1 MGRLVSKLSRLA
13 VCFTLVGSA
22 TATYA
27 GELKWTHYGVRPLAM
42 GNAYVAVADDFNAL
56 FYNPAGLARL
66 KSWSG
71 ELLNPSLAISSNTV
85 GAASSIG
92 ELMTSSGGSSSTE
105 DGVLRILQDN
115 TGKPQYFNITE
126 TPHLIFP
133 GFGIGI
139 GLSGGASL
147 VVHRDISA
155 DVDTGIRMI
164 APIAFAK
171 NFFEDRLS
179 VGASVKF
186 VGRGGVN
193 HTFGINDISAFTNK
207 SGDNSGSGAKLSDFV
222 EGGYGVGGDVGIL
235 FTPIKTMQPTLG
247 LSVTDL
253 GGTAFK
259 KADVLGQALGT
270 PATTLPSVNAGVSL
284 RPWQLGSMYL
294 LTSADA
300 HAVNQPLHY
309 SKKFNLGAEWGWG
322 SVLKVQTGLHQGSL
336 SGGIQLDVFL
346 LTLRF
351 VTYTEQLGTI
361 AGQDANLQDR
371 RYALQLKLLI

>member
-1 MGRLVSKLSRLA
+1 MGQLVGKIFKIA
-13 VCFTLVGSA
+13 VCTGLLASTTSVSA
-22 TATYA
+22 K
-27 GELKWTHYGVRPLAM
+27 ELRWTHFGVRPMAM
-42 GNAYVAVADDFNAL
+42 GNAYVAVADDFNAI

-71 ELLNPSLAISSNTV
+71 ELINPTVTISSNTV

-92 ELMTSSGGSSSTE
+92 ELLSSSSSKSTE
-105 DGVLRILQDN
+105 DEVLSILQDN
-115 TGKPQYFNITE
+115 TGRPQYINISE

-133 GFGIGI
+133 GFGIGL
-139 GLSGGASL
+139 GLSAGASL

-155 DVDTGIRMI
+155 DVESGIR
-164 APIAFAK
+164 AVLPIAFAK

-179 VGASVKF
+179 VGASVKI
-186 VGRGGVN
+186 VGRGGVD

-207 SGDNSGSGAKLSDFV
+207 SSDGSSSGAKLEDFV
-222 EGGYGVGGDVGIL
+222 EGGYGVGGDVGVL

-247 LSVTDL
+247 LSITDL
-253 GGTAFK
+253 GGTTFK

-270 PATTLPSVNAGVSL
+270 PASTLPAVNAGVSL
-284 RPWQLGSMYL
+284 KPWQLGSMYL
-294 LTSADA
+294 LTSVDA
-300 HAVNQPLHY
+300 HAVNQPAHY

-336 SGGIQLDVFL
+336 SGGVQLDVFL